1 LSTSNNGI
9 DGSVL
14 VDFLNVK
21 VAPPIFPNSSAFS
34 VVLTA
39 VLPVGID
46 KPSPACNDR
55 HCNSPVGDRG
65 DLKFMAVFY
74 QGKRH
79 PTESS
84 TS

>member
-21 VAPPIFPNSSAFS
+21 VALAIFPNSSVFS

-39 VLPVGID
+39 LLRVVLI
-46 KPSPACNDR
+46 SPA
-55 HCNSPVGDRG
+55 PP
-65 DLKFMAVFY
+65 ATIT
-74 QGKRH
+74 GKLG
-79 PTESS
+79 
-84 TS
+84 

>member
-21 VAPPIFPNSSAFS
+21 VAPSIFPKSRSFS

-39 VLPVGID
+39 VLPVVLI
-46 KPSPACNDR
+46 SPAPPATIA
-55 HCNSPVGDRG
+55 SKLG
-65 DLKFMAVFY
+65 
-74 QGKRH
+74 
-79 PTESS
+79 
-84 TS
+84 

>member
-21 VAPPIFPNSSAFS
+21 VAPSIFPNPSAFS

-39 VLPVGID
+39 VLPVVLL
-46 KPSPACNDR
+46 SPAPPATIA
-55 HCNSPVGDRG
+55 SKLG
-65 DLKFMAVFY
+65 
-74 QGKRH
+74 
-79 PTESS
+79 
-84 TS
+84 

>member
-55 HCNSPVGDRG
+55 H
-65 DLKFMAVFY
+65 
-74 QGKRH
+74 
-79 PTESS
+79 
-84 TS
+84 

>member
-55 HCNSPVGDRG
+55 QQVGLTCEVVGKVRESTAADR
-65 DLKFMAVFY
+65 
-74 QGKRH
+74 
-79 PTESS
+79 
-84 TS
+84 